1 MILKPCPFCGMEAD
15 AEDEDTIYP
24 NGVGWLDHQNG
35 FRHYVNRKDAP
46 PEQWCYSVHCV
57 QHHGGCDAE
66 MSGDSIDEAINKWN
80 RRI

>member
-1 MILKPCPFCGMEAD
+1 MNLKPCPFCGMEAD

-24 NGVGWLDHQNG
+24 NGVGWETSPEIH
-35 FRHYVNRKDAP
+35 RYYVHRKEVP
-46 PEQWCYSVHCV
+46 QEQWCYSVHCV
-57 QHHGGCDAE
+57 QHYGGCGAE